1 MRANPLHQL
10 RPSAAHE
17 SRADEAAATPIT
29 KPARASRT
37 ACRHYVQRLRYACYT
52 RATARAKQTSAA
64 KPARVAATS
73 Q

>member
-17 SRADEAAATPIT
+17 SRADEAAAT
-29 KPARASRT
+29 ARASRT
-37 ACRHYVQRLRYACYT
+37 ACGHYVQRLRCACYT
-52 RATARAKQTSAA
+52 RATARAKQASAA
-64 KPARVAATS
+64 KSERVAATS